1 MNAHRTHPVDT
12 GGRLDGTEVPTEE
25 QVRRTSAVITAA
37 TWVLTGAV
45 VAASMF
51 TAAPFVDAHS
61 TGYGTG
67 PIMVIGTDGCFIL
80 ALQADSVLA
89 RFGADGGWWTRLFRW
104 ATGLSTVWLNIGH
117 SILVKDLVGVAVHL
131 IPPLLL
137 LLVAEAGPAYRKALV
152 HLAHRARQHHQPPTF
167 PEPEA
172 APWPLHT
179 APTATPEAVE
189 LVPAGALPASLPAA
203 PAVLEAAPVDSITV
217 HPAPTAAQWT
227 PTAPTE
233 TNPTP
238 AESIPESAPDASGNT
253 LPDPV
258 DTTPSTEPE
267 PVAAESA
274 EPSTAVDAATGEL
287 STVDGDDDSEE
298 PAPVRLSEEDAAA
311 EIERCW
317 RERVPL
323 REAGRRATRAPSY
336 VGRVYQRLNSE
347 HSQAA

>member
-1 MNAHRTHPVDT
+1 M
-12 GGRLDGTEVPTEE
+12 PTEE
-25 QVRRTSAVITAA
+25 QVRRTSAVITAG

-45 VAASMF
+45 VAASMS

-61 TGYGTG
+61 TGYLTG
-67 PIMVIGTDGCFIL
+67 PVMVIGTDGCFIL

-117 SILVKDLVGVAVHL
+117 SALAKDLVGVAVHL

-152 HLAHRARQHHQPPTF
+152 QLARRARQHHQAPTL

-172 APWPLHT
+172 APWPLYT
-179 APTATPEAVE
+179 AASTAPEAVDPVSASP
-189 LVPAGALPASLPAA
+189 LPVLLPAVPVA
-203 PAVLEAAPVDSITV
+203 LEAAPAGPAGPVDGTTV
-217 HPAPTAAQWT
+217 HPASTVPATAPWWT
-227 PTAPTE
+227 PTTPAE
-233 TNPTP
+233 THPAP
-238 AESIPESAPDASGNT
+238 AESIPVPAPEPSGVT
-253 LPDPV
+253 VPDPV
-258 DTTPSTEPE
+258 DAAVSTEP
-267 PVAAESA
+267 A
-274 EPSTAVDAATGEL
+274 EPSTADDPAAGEP
-287 STVDGDDDSEE
+287 STEDESDDSEA
-298 PAPVRLSEEDAAA
+298 PAPVRLSEDEAAA

-347 HSQAA
+347 HAQAA